1 MRSYPGVYMINRQVS
16 THSTRSS
23 TFQQADPRLSRDK
36 PECGAAYFE
45 REQTRLPHGLLLT
58 GGFES
63 TYRVRAERDL
73 NELNLLAAAL
83 SSQLLL
89 ERC

>member
-1 MRSYPGVYMINRQVS
+1 MMFVPCLRLSSEKLPRGVHDKQAGFN
-16 THSTRSS
+16 STRSS

-63 TYRVRAERDL
+63 TYRVREKETL
-73 NELNLLAAAL
+73 M
-83 SSQLLL
+83 S
-89 ERC
+89 